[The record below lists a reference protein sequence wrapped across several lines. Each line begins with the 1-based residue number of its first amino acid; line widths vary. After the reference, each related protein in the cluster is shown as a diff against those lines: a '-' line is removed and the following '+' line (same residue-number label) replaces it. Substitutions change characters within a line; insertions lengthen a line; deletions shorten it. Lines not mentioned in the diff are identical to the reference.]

1 MPHPRTAAR
10 MPSAHRLLARPVLG
24 GLTLALLLAGCG
36 NPSDPSGTSR
46 PSAEKTA
53 PGWGWLPPRPSTGS
67 PTGDPASPSIA
78 STSIVTTDPSS
89 AAAAAA
95 ADSPGSG
102 AATGALG
109 GQTTSQSPASTL
121 PGGGTRIFPDHR
133 LVGYSGYPGSPA
145 LGRLGVGNLDDRA
158 AEITTLAG
166 QYAAGRRP
174 LPVFELIATVVH
186 AKPGPDGLYR
196 TRIDQEVVRRHLDA
210 ARRHGAILLLN
221 IQPGR
226 AAFLDEVKFWEP
238 WLREPDVGL
247 ALDPE
252 WAVKAGQVPGKVF
265 GRMTGA
271 ELDTVAAYVAGIVAA
286 NRLPEKVVVYHQLHT
301 SIVRE
306 PAGLQPHPGVA
317 LVVSVDGIGTPGQK
331 TATWRSIVAVTPE
344 HVHKGFKLFYD
355 EDTATGPLMTPTQ
368 VLGLT
373 PQPEYVLYE

>member
-1 MPHPRTAAR
+1 

-46 PSAEKTA
+46 PSAEKSG
-53 PGWGWLPPRPSTGS
+53 PGSGWLQPRPSTGS

-89 AAAAAA
+89 SAAAAAA
-95 ADSPGSG
+95 GSPGSG
-102 AATGALG
+102 AATGVG

-145 LGRLGVGNLDDRA
+145 LGRLGVGTLDDRA

-196 TRIDQEVVRRHLDA
+196 TRIDQEIVRRHLDA

-265 GRMTGA
+265 GRTTGA
-271 ELDTVAAYVAGIVAA
+271 ELDTIAAYVAGIVAA
-286 NRLPEKVVVYHQLHT
+286 NRLPEKVVLYHQLHT

-306 PAGLQPHPGVA
+306 PAGLRPHPGVA

-368 VLGLT
+368 VLSLT

>member
-1 MPHPRTAAR
+1 MPHSRTAAR
-10 MPSAHRLLARPVLG
+10 MPSARRRLPRPVLG
-24 GLTLALLLAGCG
+24 GLALALLLSGCAHA
-36 NPSDPSGTSR
+36 SDPPGTG
-46 PSAEKTA
+46 PSAGMA
-53 PGWGWLPPRPSTGS
+53 ASANPPL
-67 PTGDPASPSIA
+67 PASITPTPMA
-78 STSIVTTDPSS
+78 TATTG
-89 AAAAAA
+89 AAAASA
-95 ADSPGSG
+95 S
-102 AATGALG
+102 AATA
-109 GQTTSQSPASTL
+109 TTPVSAGSASDAASLPPVSTL

-133 LVGYSGYPGSPA
+133 LVGFSGYPGSPA
-145 LGRLGVGNLDDRA
+145 LGRLGVGNLDERA
-158 AEITTLAG
+158 AEITALGA

-186 AKPGPDGLYR
+186 AKPGADGLYR
-196 TRIDQEVVRRHLDA
+196 TRIDQAIVRRHLDA

-265 GRMTGA
+265 GKTTGA
-271 ELDTVAAYVAGIVAA
+271 ELDAIAAYVAGIVAA
-286 NRLPEKVVVYHQLHT
+286 NRLPEKVVLYHQLHT
-301 SIVRE
+301 SIVRG

-317 LVVSVDGIGTPGQK
+317 LVVSVDGIGTRGQK

-368 VLGLT
+368 VLNLT
-373 PQPEYVLYE
+373 PQPEYILYE

>member
-1 MPHPRTAAR
+1 MPHLRTAAG
-10 MPSAHRLLARPVLG
+10 MPSAHRPLPRPVLG
-24 GLTLALLLAGCG
+24 GLAITLLLTGCL
-36 NPSDPSGTSR
+36 NTADPSGASR
-46 PSAEKTA
+46 PSVGSTSA
-53 PGWGWLPPRPSTGS
+53 GSLPSTPPSG
-67 PTGDPASPSIA
+67 SPSISPTPTSTTAAAGAAATGSAA
-78 STSIVTTDPSS
+78 STS
-89 AAAAAA
+89 
-95 ADSPGSG
+95 
-102 AATGALG
+102 
-109 GQTTSQSPASTL
+109 TSLPPAGTL
-121 PGGGTRIFPDHR
+121 PGGGTRIFPEHR

-186 AKPGPDGLYR
+186 ARPGPDGLYR
-196 TRIDQEVVRRHLDA
+196 TRIDQEIVRRHLDA

-226 AAFLDEVKFWEP
+226 AAFLDEVKHWEP

-252 WAVKAGQVPGKVF
+252 WAVKAGQIPGKVF
-265 GRMTGA
+265 GRTTGA
-271 ELDTVAAYVAGIVAA
+271 ELDAIAAYVAGIVAA
-286 NRLPEKVVVYHQLHT
+286 NRLPEKVVLYHQLHT

-306 PAGLQPHPGVA
+306 PAGLRPHPGVA

>member
-1 MPHPRTAAR
+1 

-46 PSAEKTA
+46 PSAEKSG
-53 PGWGWLPPRPSTGS
+53 PGSGWLQPRPSTGS

-89 AAAAAA
+89 SAAAAAA
-95 ADSPGSG
+95 GSPGSG
-102 AATGALG
+102 AATGVG

-121 PGGGTRIFPDHR
+121 PGGGTRVFPDHR

-196 TRIDQEVVRRHLDA
+196 TRIDQEIVRRHLDA
-210 ARRHGAILLLN
+210 ARRHGAIILLN

-226 AAFLDEVKFWEP
+226 A
-238 WLREPDVGL
+238 
-247 ALDPE
+247 
-252 WAVKAGQVPGKVF
+252 
-265 GRMTGA
+265 
-271 ELDTVAAYVAGIVAA
+271 
-286 NRLPEKVVVYHQLHT
+286 
-301 SIVRE
+301 
-306 PAGLQPHPGVA
+306 
-317 LVVSVDGIGTPGQK
+317 
-331 TATWRSIVAVTPE
+331 WRARRSR
-344 HVHKGFKLFYD
+344 
-355 EDTATGPLMTPTQ
+355 
-368 VLGLT
+368 
-373 PQPEYVLYE
+373 

>member
-1 MPHPRTAAR
+1 MREPV
-10 MPSAHRLLARPVLG
+10 RPVRDIPSVRREDGTGLG
-24 GLTLALLLAGCG
+24 VAAAQAVDGIAHGGPREPINREHIHRDDRPSGRRRSGCG
-36 NPSDPSGTSR
+36 RLTRVGGSHGRRRPDDEPVARQHPPRRWHPGLPR
-46 PSAEKTA
+46 PSAGGLLRLPRVAGPRA
-53 PGWGWLPPRPSTGS
+53 PR
-67 PTGDPASPSIA
+67 
-78 STSIVTTDPSS
+78 
-89 AAAAAA
+89 
-95 ADSPGSG
+95 
-102 AATGALG
+102 
-109 GQTTSQSPASTL
+109 
-121 PGGGTRIFPDHR
+121 RRH
-133 LVGYSGYPGSPA
+133 
-145 LGRLGVGNLDDRA
+145 LDDRA

-271 ELDTVAAYVAGIVAA
+271 ELDTIAAYVAGIVAA
-286 NRLPEKVVVYHQLHT
+286 NRLPEKVVLYHQLHT

>member
-10 MPSAHRLLARPVLG
+10 MPSAHRLLGRPLLG
-24 GLTLALLLAGCG
+24 GLAITLLLAGCL
-36 NPSDPSGTSR
+36 NATSPSGASG
-46 PSAEKTA
+46 PSAGSTA
-53 PGWGWLPPRPSTGS
+53 SVLPTPPPSTPSGVPTPTTTTPAAEATASGSGGSTNAGLPPIR
-67 PTGDPASPSIA
+67 
-78 STSIVTTDPSS
+78 
-89 AAAAAA
+89 
-95 ADSPGSG
+95 
-102 AATGALG
+102 
-109 GQTTSQSPASTL
+109 TL
-121 PGGGTRIFPDHR
+121 PGGGTRVFPDHR

-145 LGRLGVGNLDDRA
+145 LGRLGVGALDDRA
-158 AEITTLAG
+158 TEITALASE
-166 QYAAGRRP
+166 YAAGRRP
-174 LPVFELIATVVH
+174 LPVLELIATVVH

-196 TRIDQEVVRRHLDA
+196 TRIDQEIVRRHLDA

-226 AAFLDEVKFWEP
+226 AAFLDEVKHWEP

-252 WAVKAGQVPGKVF
+252 WAVKAGQVPGTVF
-265 GRMTGA
+265 GRTTGA
-271 ELDTVAAYVAGIVAA
+271 ELDAIAAYVAEIVAA
-286 NRLPEKVVVYHQLHT
+286 NRLPEKVVLYHQLHR

-306 PAGLQPHPGVA
+306 PAGLQPHSGVA
-317 LVVSVDGIGTPGQK
+317 LIVSVDGIGGRGQK